1 VLVRPRRGTTRGL
14 LAAPLAC
21 IALGVPPAQSALASP
36 ATLAPVSACPG
47 QADAAAPLVVKVHAM
62 ECLVNWARRSHGLS
76 SLRDSRRLDRSS
88 RLRALAIRR
97 CQQFSHTPCG
107 QSFGGVFVRAGYRGW
122 RVGEN
127 IAWGGGPLG
136 SARSTFER
144 WLASPPHRQTI
155 FARAWRDFG
164 VGVVRA
170 SQLFGAQEVSVWVA
184 HFGRR

>member
-1 VLVRPRRGTTRGL
+1 VLVRTRLGRRGL
-14 LAAPLAC
+14 LAALAVC
-21 IALGVPPAQSALASP
+21 IAPAFALPAHASSLE
-36 ATLAPVSACPG
+36 LAPLSACPG
-47 QADAAAPLVVKVHAM
+47 QTDAAAPGAVKLGAM
-62 ECLVNWARRSHGLS
+62 QCLVNWARRSHGLGQ
-76 SLRDSRRLDRSS
+76 LRDSNRLDRSS

-107 QSFGGVFVRAGYRGW
+107 QSFGTVFTRAGYRAS
-122 RVGEN
+122 RIGEN

-144 WLASPPHRQTI
+144 WLASPAHRRTLLTP
-155 FARAWRDFG
+155 AWRDLG

-170 SQLFGAQEVSVWVA
+170 SRLFGVMEVSVWVA